1 MGWSRK
7 RVSAVFTAGL
17 RNIWSILFWGML
29 LGTVMMLYTV
39 VLTSPSYTSQASVY
53 VSAAAG
59 NSDKMAA
66 VGSAGGSAAEIS
78 DSYGQ
83 SYLEVMTSEKA
94 MKRVRRSLDSSMETD
109 ALAKHISV
117 KQNGS
122 TAVFY
127 VTASYEDAQSTRL
140 LAQAAAEAAVK
151 TLDSVGVEAYVLDA
165 ATLPLKPDFPK
176 PIPYTIAAMLV
187 GMVVRWIIAMI
198 AAMRDHTLRGAEDWE
213 AVFDIPVL
221 AEIPERGR

>member
-7 RVSAVFTAGL
+7 GFGTIFAAGI
-17 RNIWSILFWGML
+17 RSIWSIFFWGML
-29 LGTVMMLYTV
+29 LGTAVMLYTV
-39 VLTSPSYTSQASVY
+39 VLTPPSYTSQASIY

-59 NSDKMAA
+59 GSNKMVAA
-66 VGSAGGSAAEIS
+66 GSAAGSAAEIS
-78 DSYGQ
+78 QSHGQ

-94 MKRVRRSLDSSMETD
+94 MKRVRRSLESSMETN

-117 KQNGS
+117 KQNGE

-127 VTASYEDAQSTRL
+127 ITASYDDAQSTRL

-151 TLDSVGVEAYVLDA
+151 TLDSVGVQAYVLDA
-165 ATLPLKPDFPK
+165 ATLPLHPDWPR
-176 PIPYTIAAMLV
+176 PIPCTIAAMLI
-187 GMVVRWIIAMI
+187 GIVVRWIIAII
-198 AAMRDHTLRGAEDWE
+198 AAMRDHTLRGAGDWE

>member
-7 RVSAVFTAGL
+7 GFGAIFAAGI
-17 RNIWSILFWGML
+17 RSIWSILFWGML
-29 LGTVMMLYTV
+29 LGTAVMLYTV
-39 VLTSPSYTSQASVY
+39 VLTSPSYTSQASIY

-59 NSDKMAA
+59 DSGKGIAA
-66 VGSAGGSAAEIS
+66 GSAAGSAAEIS
-78 DSYGQ
+78 QSHGQ

-94 MKRVRRSLDSSMETD
+94 MKRVRRSLDSSMETK

-117 KQNGS
+117 KQNGE

-127 VTASYEDAQSTRL
+127 VTASYDDAQSTRL

-151 TLDSVGVEAYVLDA
+151 TLDSVGVQAYVLDA
-165 ATLPLKPDFPK
+165 ATLPLQPDWPK
-176 PIPYTIAAMLV
+176 PIPCTIAAMLI
-187 GMVVRWIIAMI
+187 GILIRWIIAII